1 MTETYKEKYIN
12 LITALLID
20 NKMIRS
26 SGTYSE
32 TQIEKKFNDSLMPK
46 QINDSI
52 TTTYV
57 RFNPRDT
64 FNTKMWDVNAE

>member
-1 MTETYKEKYIN
+1 METYKEKYID

-20 NKMIRS
+20 NKMINR

-32 TQIEKKFNDSLMPK
+32 AQIEKMFNDSLMPK

-52 TTTYV
+52 NTTYV

-64 FNTKMWDVNAE
+64 FQKGTWNTDE